1 MLSGFGTVTGVR
13 LINVPDKEFASF
25 ILVHFNDAAAVSNVL
40 QKKNNI
46 IIDECRF
53 NISEPKVKNDESN
66 PKIEKKANNRENRT
80 IKISNIEP
88 CVLVNGMTADDF
100 FQIKA
105 DVINGRL
112 QQRNTGKTP
121 FSTHIFHMIKV
132 KETFRYSLLNRAYS
146 PILRLNFYFDDI

>member
-80 IKISNIEP
+80 IKISSVENNLFESKLQDIFK
-88 CVLVNGMTADDF
+88 LV
-100 FQIKA
+100 
-105 DVINGRL
+105 
-112 QQRNTGKTP
+112 
-121 FSTHIFHMIKV
+121 S
-132 KETFRYSLLNRAYS
+132 
-146 PILRLNFYFDDI
+146 

>member
-88 CVLVNGMTADDF
+88 CVLDNGEAADGF
-100 FQIKA
+100 FDIKA

-121 FSTHIFHMIKV
+121 FSTHTFHMNKV
-132 KETFRYSLLNRAYS
+132 KDAFRYSLFSNLETDF
-146 PILRLNFYFDDI
+146 LF

>member
-66 PKIEKKANNRENRT
+66 PKIEKKANNKENRT

-88 CVLVNGMTADDF
+88 VVDINGVMHDDF
-100 FQIKA
+100 FNIKA

-121 FSTHIFHMIKV
+121 FSTHTFHMNKV
-132 KETFRYSLLNRAYS
+132 KDAFRYSLFSNLETDF
-146 PILRLNFYFDDI
+146 LF